1 MAHDEFE
8 GIEEIDGAQ
17 REEWSTRRIE
27 IEERKTV
34 LYEARGNAD
43 RALGRFVYEAHGDDA
58 SYRAGC
64 EEAFEAV
71 DEIQAELIVCDAEL
85 AKLDEEIR
93 AAIASKRE
101 EIRREQNDEKA
112 NSVAAT
118 VCDGDP
124 KNEACPRCGAS
135 LNPDAL
141 FCMMCGSSI
150 EEMRSEE
157 PEPEAVAMRFC
168 PGCGSEVGPE
178 DLFCMS
184 CGTKLQ

>member
-1 MAHDEFE
+1 MANDEVE
-8 GIEEIDGAQ
+8 GIEEVDEDQ
-17 REEWSTRRIE
+17 REKWNRSRIE
-27 IEERKTV
+27 IEERKIA
-34 LYEARGNAD
+34 LYESREDAD

-64 EEAFEAV
+64 EGAFEAV

-85 AKLDEEIR
+85 AKIDEEIR

-101 EIRREQNDEKA
+101 EALREQNDA
-112 NSVAAT
+112 RAGSAPAT
-118 VCDGDP
+118 ASDGDA
-124 KNEACPRCGAS
+124 ESETCSRCGAP

-141 FCMMCGSSI
+141 FCMMCGSNI

-157 PEPEAVAMRFC
+157 QELEATATRFC
-168 PGCGSEVGPE
+168 SGCGSEVGSE

-184 CGTKLQ
+184 CGAKLQ

>member
-1 MAHDEFE
+1 MANDEFE
-8 GIEEIDGAQ
+8 GIEEIDEGR
-17 REEWSTRRIE
+17 REEWDRKRVE
-27 IEERKTV
+27 LEERKTA
-34 LYEARGNAD
+34 LYEAREDAD

-58 SYRAGC
+58 SCRAGC

-101 EIRREQNDEKA
+101 EILREQNDEKA
-112 NSVAAT
+112 NSAAAT
-118 VCDGDP
+118 VCDGAP
-124 KNEACPRCGAS
+124 ESEACPRCGAP

-141 FCMMCGSSI
+141 FCMMCGSNI

-157 PEPEAVAMRFC
+157 QEQEVVVTRFC